1 MTEAREAIARMN
13 LYQKLSAI
21 EQEAETVAKNFTVG
35 TGKYSYKAVSEA
47 DVKRVLRPLEAKYGV
62 KSFPV
67 SSEEVANEIV
77 MNGERANFYLRLKLI
92 YRFVN
97 IDNPSEYIDVPC
109 YGDGLDAGDKATGK
123 AQTYAQKY
131 ALMLMYH
138 LVTGEDP
145 DKEASKEY
153 SNNCTQEQI
162 EKLQILYN
170 PDELSDMLGRLK
182 KNSLMALTAQQAEKM
197 IDFRETVAR
206 KVESF

>member
-1 MTEAREAIARMN
+1 MTETKPMN
-13 LYQKLSAI
+13 LYQRLSAI
-21 EQEAETVAKNFTVG
+21 EAEAETVAKNFTIG

-67 SSEEVANEIV
+67 SSEEVSNQIV
-77 MNGERANFYLRLKLI
+77 MSGDRANFYLRLKLV

-97 IDNPSEYIDVPC
+97 VDNPSEYIDIPC
-109 YGDGLDAGDKATGK
+109 YGDGIDAGDKATGK

-131 ALMLMYH
+131 ALMMMYH
-138 LVTGEDP
+138 LVTGDDP
-145 DKEASKEY
+145 DKDASKEY

-162 EKLQILYN
+162 EKLQLLYN
-170 PDELSDMLGRLK
+170 PDELSEMLGRLK
-182 KNSLMALTAQQAEKM
+182 KDTIKALTAQQAQKM
-197 IDFRETVAR
+197 IDFRETVAQ